1 MAQIGTA
8 SGAIRHNVVM
18 ELEVEDLT
26 LSPEAA
32 VPLALF
38 TAEAV
43 TNAFKHAYKGRKGG
57 RLLIR
62 VRREGDELVRL
73 DVEDDGVGLSGSEAD
88 NRGVGSSLMTAFA
101 RQLEGETEIGR
112 SDLGGARTT
121 LIFPAPAGSS
131 GT

>member
-1 MAQIGTA
+1 
-8 SGAIRHNVVM
+8 
-18 ELEVEDLT
+18 
-26 LSPEAA
+26 
-32 VPLALF
+32 
-38 TAEAV
+38 
-43 TNAFKHAYKGRKGG
+43 
-57 RLLIR
+57 

-121 LIFPAPAGSS
+121 LIFPAPARSS